1 MNISSYLKNLAVQT
15 NDETTKRKLEEFEK
29 YYKEQMGLV
38 GNSDS
43 SLPELPS
50 YERLEYSEPTDEEIR
65 KSAEAELDDFARSE
79 ERSIRDRYAQKESD
93 LSAKRD
99 DDQTRFD
106 ADSDK
111 LRQAYGEAAEALGND
126 VLKRGLAR
134 SSIAVNKQAE
144 VGKAYAEGMRDLIS
158 ERNDRL
164 KEIDDELSSL
174 DDQLKNALDD
184 FRISYAA
191 KLTQRMNELKSER
204 EKNKA
209 DALKYNN
216 SLEKEEYEQRLAREK
231 SASSSS
237 SKKMTEEQK
246 SIAARNV
253 YEKAEEL
260 LNSLPFDEA
269 KELFL
274 NDPIFRNTLSD
285 YYYYKLSYKFR

>member
-1 MNISSYLKNLAVQT
+1 MNISSYLKNLAGLAD
-15 NDETTKRKLEEFEK
+15 DEDTKRKLDEYQR
-29 YYKEQMGLV
+29 YYNQQMGLD
-38 GNSDS
+38 GNSSD

-50 YERLEYSEPTDEEIR
+50 YDRLEYDEPSDEEIR
-65 KSAEAELDDFARSE
+65 KSAEAELADYAKSG
-79 ERSIRDRYAQKESD
+79 ERSIRDRYAEKESD
-93 LSAKRD
+93 LSAKRED
-99 DDQTRFD
+99 DRTRFED
-106 ADSDK
+106 DSDK
-111 LRQAYGEAAEALGND
+111 LKKAYDEAAETLGND

-164 KEIDDELSSL
+164 QEIDAELSSL
-174 DDQLKNALDD
+174 DEQLKNALDD

-191 KLTQRMNELKSER
+191 KLTERMNELKSER

-216 SLEKEEYEQRLAREK
+216 SLAKEEYEQRLAREK
-231 SASSSS
+231 STSSSA
-237 SKKMTEEQK
+237 KKMTEAEK
-246 SIAARNV
+246 SVAARNV

-260 LNSLPFDEA
+260 LNSLPFEDA

-274 NDPIFRNTLSD
+274 GDPIFRDTLSD
-285 YYYYKLSYKFR
+285 YYYYKLYYKFR